1 MNFLQEDF
9 GEGNNAHFLH
19 HEETT
24 KSGEK
29 SMEVGT
35 PLPAIFCPS
44 QEYLYQGRLDWK
56 NEKRRVKAAEQRAKR
71 QEEKE
76 ERRREQ
82 EEEKE
87 EAREQKK
94 QKQK

>member
-9 GEGNNAHFLH
+9 GEGNNAHFPH

-44 QEYLYQGRLDWK
+44 QEYLY
-56 NEKRRVKAAEQRAKR
+56 
-71 QEEKE
+71 
-76 ERRREQ
+76 
-82 EEEKE
+82 
-87 EAREQKK
+87 
-94 QKQK
+94 